1 MLLVSIDELIAHL
14 PLAPDDRLYKLF
26 VVPTGFAMVAKT
38 TPAGWVAYRMGTFQF
53 FGANKEVMHYRE
65 FSGIRRNAELF
76 ETFVARYQ
84 ALAESNQQAEPE
96 PEAAPQGGPGAP
108 PRPAAPTAR
117 IDPSRLVDP
126 DLHGLLLNTLHR
138 ATVDSDAYGRRFLEV
153 VEQEVE
159 PVIKELSSCL
169 ISPDV
174 STTALI
180 ARVRNSVDR

>member
-1 MLLVSIDELIAHL
+1 MLLVYIDELIAHL

-84 ALAESNQQAEPE
+84 ALAESNGMDWIVEDLRQL
-96 PEAAPQGGPGAP
+96 
-108 PRPAAPTAR
+108 PTAEAQ
-117 IDPSRLVDP
+117 
-126 DLHGLLLNTLHR
+126 R
-138 ATVDSDAYGRRFLEV
+138 AYLAAQGYCDE
-153 VEQEVE
+153 
-159 PVIKELSSCL
+159 
-169 ISPDV
+169 
-174 STTALI
+174 
-180 ARVRNSVDR
+180 